1 MTTQTDAREAM
12 IAERGLSMKDET
24 MADQDR
30 VTLKRSSKVEVDCA
44 DTGWTWVKT
53 TGFHSEFIL
62 RDKRGKQ
69 VANHYKRKIFVLK
82 VLDFHNGC
90 GEFA

>member
-1 MTTQTDAREAM
+1 MR
-12 IAERGLSMKDET
+12 
-24 MADQDR
+24 DQDR
-30 VTLKRSSKVEVDCA
+30 VRLRRNGRVEVDGA

-53 TGFHSEFIL
+53 SGFHPEYKLLDES
-62 RDKRGKQ
+62 RVSR
-69 VANHYKRKIFVLK
+69 VTHYKRGVFVLK